1 MGNVFGKSKKKQNS
15 RVTDSDW
22 AILEL
27 KNARDQLNRYKK
39 KIEGDLEKERTVAK
53 TLLQEGRNDRAKAV
67 LRKKR
72 YKESLIEKTERQLE
86 NLDTMVNEIEM
97 TNVQIKVVDGIKA
110 GKEALAKLQNVLKLD
125 DVEQLMDDTDDAVK
139 LQQQIVDTLA
149 GSMSPEDEQEAL
161 DELEALLAADDVAAQ
176 QGAVGISN
184 GAVGDNDEML
194 HLPDVP
200 TGNLPVPSAE
210 VSKSAAGSSYRRTEA
225 IPG

>member
-27 KNARDQLNRYKK
+27 KNARDQLNKYKK
-39 KIEGDLEKERTVAK
+39 KIQGDLEKERVVAK
-53 TLLQEGRNDRAKAV
+53 TLLQEGRTDRAKAV

-72 YKESLIEKTERQLE
+72 YKESLIEKTEGQLE

-97 TNVQIKVVDGIKA
+97 ANVQIKVVDGIKA
-110 GKEALAKLQNVLKLD
+110 GKEALAKLQQVLKLD
-125 DVEQLMDDTDDAVK
+125 DVEQLMDDTDEAVK

-149 GSMSPEDEQEAL
+149 GSLSPEDEQEAL
-161 DELEALLAADDVAAQ
+161 DELEALLAADDEQ
-176 QGAVGISN
+176 QKQGVISN
-184 GAVGDNDEML
+184 GAVGDDGMPQ
-194 HLPDVP
+194 LPDVP
-200 TGNLPVPSAE
+200 SGDLPTPSQTAE
-210 VSKSAAGSSYRRTEA
+210 SHKSSENSKRRAEA